1 MGHYLANKKWGLEC
15 TKFPEQGSNIS
26 NFINTIDFSA
36 GGGKSSK
43 ENFLE
48 EFNPN
53 RPINLD
59 PNRWLA
65 KGLFFDMMDGGIEP
79 TPQST
84 IQFDNVSGYTNAQ
97 FYNALLNDVNSLQE
111 YRNKLLQQ
119 NNNNQQSNVIQL
131 FSQYGY

>member
-1 MGHYLANKKWGLEC
+1 M
-15 TKFPEQGSNIS
+15 FPEQGSDIS
-26 NFINTIDFSA
+26 NFVNVIYCSA
-36 GGGKSSK
+36 GVGKSSK

-48 EFNPN
+48 NFNPDRN
-53 RPINLD
+53 ITLD

-65 KGLFFDMMDGGIEP
+65 KGLFYDLMDSGIEP

-97 FYNALLNDVNSLQE
+97 FYNALLSDVNNMQD
-111 YRNKLLQQ
+111 YKNKLLLQ
-119 NNNNQQSNVIQL
+119 NNNNQHLDVIQL